1 MSEYTIKAQILSV
14 GITTPSIV
22 DFQSFKLMLQ
32 TNEVFDISRPLEK
45 YSPTFLPSNERRR
58 TTQTIKIA
66 LKTAEEALN
75 YFQTTYPNADTQIP
89 VLFVCKDGDSMISA
103 KICQAV
109 GEDDPMVSPTQF
121 HNSVHNAPAGY
132 WMIGQSNQAAASAI
146 SVGEHA
152 VANGLLEA
160 ILQSQSEN
168 KPVLVVIYDLPLD
181 TLIPVDSSQKF
192 FPPPFAFSFILDAN
206 ALEKASEFPVLSL
219 LLNQQNREDPV
230 LESNPYEGLPAAQG
244 YALLKAIANYSS
256 ESRNN
261 EMYFSLNS
269 NHLIKVSLA

>member
-1 MSEYTIKAQILSV
+1 MTTSTLKAQILSV
-14 GITTPSIV
+14 GMTAPSII
-22 DFQSFKLMLQ
+22 DFQTFKVMLQ
-32 TNEVFDISRPLEK
+32 ANEAFDLSRPLEK
-45 YSPTFLPSNERRR
+45 YSPAFLPSNERRR

-66 LKTAEEALN
+66 LKTAEEALSH
-75 YFQTTYPNADTQIP
+75 FKATYPSPDTQIP
-89 VLFVCKDGDSMISA
+89 VLFVCKDGDSMITA

-109 GEDDPMVSPTQF
+109 SDEEPTVSPTQF

-160 ILQSQSEN
+160 ILQSKSEK

-181 TLIPVDSSQKF
+181 TLIPVDSSQKLS
-192 FPPPFAFSFILDAN
+192 PPFAFSLILDAN
-206 ALEKASEFPVLSL
+206 VLSQSSELPSLSL
-219 LLNQQNREDPV
+219 LLNQKNMESPA

-244 YALLKAIANYSS
+244 YPLLKAIAQYSPEAQNS
-256 ESRNN
+256 

-269 NHLIKVSLA
+269 NHLMKVSLT